1 MSDCHTARETSNPR
15 ALRRRRRSRGSPIS
29 LVIDRDVT
37 LRPAMQ
43 LAVPSHGSLF
53 QRLFNGI
60 CIKEDDGEREK
71 NLILFD
77 RTHSNRRRF
86 AVTAQHSKSI
96 SRALAASP
104 PTSTRHSGKDAPFQL
119 EFARMTTVTLRKQCI
134 LSRYPKC
141 RKAKLRSGS
150 SSFSWAELEG
160 PHRSTP

>member
-1 MSDCHTARETSNPR
+1 MLDSRTARETSNPR
-15 ALRRRRRSRGSPIS
+15 ALRRRRRSRGFSIS
-29 LVIDRDVT
+29 LVIDHDVT

-53 QRLFNGI
+53 RRLFNGV
-60 CIKEDDGEREK
+60 CIKEDGDEREK
-71 NLILFD
+71 SLVLFD

-96 SRALAASP
+96 SRALATLP
-104 PTSTRHSGKDAPFQL
+104 PTSARHSGKDAPFQL

-141 RKAKLRSGS
+141 RKAKPRSGS
-150 SSFSWAELEG
+150 PSFSWAELEG